1 MVNPL
6 LYPTGSS
13 SSSSMDILGW
23 PRTEK
28 EGDTTCLPFFMVA
41 FETKQ
46 IQIIL
51 LEPAAP
57 GSLFFFFPNSVMSTN

>member
-1 MVNPL
+1 
-6 LYPTGSS
+6 
-13 SSSSMDILGW
+13 MDILGW

-57 GSLFFFFPNSVMSTN
+57 GSLFLSPFPNSVVSTN